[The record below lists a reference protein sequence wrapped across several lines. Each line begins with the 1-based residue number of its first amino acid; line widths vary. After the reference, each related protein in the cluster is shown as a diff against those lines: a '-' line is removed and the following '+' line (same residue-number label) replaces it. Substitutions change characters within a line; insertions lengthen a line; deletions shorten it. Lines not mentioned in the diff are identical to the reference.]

1 MIKFIA
7 KIHNQE
13 NQHLVSL
20 QTGNQEYSIEIAPK
34 ASGFGS
40 KMNGGEAL
48 LLAIA
53 TCYCNDIYREAK
65 QVGIVVRQVS
75 VEVDGNYDGEPGH
88 LIEDIVYH
96 VSVEADASEEEI
108 EKLIRHTDTVAE
120 IHNTLR
126 QGTKV
131 SLGDVKGIPNK

>member
-1 MIKFIA
+1 MIKFTA
-7 KIHNQE
+7 KIQNQE
-13 NQHLVSL
+13 NQHSVSL
-20 QTGNQEYSIEIAPK
+20 QTGNHVYSIEIAPK
-34 ASGFGS
+34 AGGFGS

-48 LLAIA
+48 VLAIA

-65 QVGIVVRQVS
+65 QLGITVHQVNID
-75 VEVDGNYDGEPGH
+75 VDGHFDGQAGH
-88 LIEDIVYH
+88 IIEDIVYH
-96 VSVEADASEEEI
+96 VTVEADAHEDEI

-131 SLGDVKGIPNK
+131 SLGEIKAISGK